1 MNLRRVALAG
11 MLGAMAYTVAASRRE
26 PCLEMHR
33 CDWYILEDN
42 VYRRRFESPGHFIHH
57 LKDLLSIQVP
67 VAEVYLLPVITA
79 AFRER
84 IMLVTAFADEC
95 SW

>member
-1 MNLRRVALAG
+1 MNLRRVAIAG
-11 MLGAMAYTVAASRRE
+11 MLGAAAYTAAASRRE
-26 PCLEMHR
+26 PEVALHE
-33 CDWYILEDN
+33 CDWLILEEG

-57 LKDLLSIQVP
+57 LRDLLSIQVP
-67 VAEVYLLPVITA
+67 IAEVYLLRAITA

-84 IMLVTAFADEC
+84 IMLVTAFANEC